1 MALSIGKR
9 FESNI
14 AKSAPDY
21 ALVCRLPD
29 SAQAFGSSSR
39 LRFSRK
45 NPFDY
50 LIWDSKRFRLYAIE
64 LKTVKG
70 KTISFERSE
79 EDTGEIHLHQIDGLN
94 EWNLYDGIIC
104 GFLIEFRE
112 NEETIFLKIED
123 FNDLL
128 SEIDKKSFGKKDLDL
143 YGISYFI
150 VPQKKIR
157 VNYRYDIDSLL
168 SNYSLSEEKNN
179 DD

>member
-1 MALSIGKR
+1 MAQSIGKR

-70 KTISFERSE
+70 KTISFERDE
-79 EDTGEIHLHQIDGLN
+79 EDAGEIHLHQIQGLN
-94 EWNLYDGIIC
+94 AWNQYDGIIC
-104 GFLIEFRE
+104 GLLIEFRMI
-112 NEETIFLKIED
+112 ETTLFIKIDD
-123 FNDLL
+123 FNNLL
-128 SEIDKKSFGKKDLDL
+128 SAITKKSFGKKDLDEC
-143 YGISYFI
+143 GIPYFI

-157 VNYRYDIDSLL
+157 VNYRYDIDMLL
-168 SNYSLSEEKNN
+168 STL
-179 DD
+179 